1 MSSPRK
7 QGIKVQLWLAT
18 KTCDASWN
26 LRQIAFSMRM
36 YIQKQQSHIFI
47 RVPKEARKKASR
59 FGRDCHLH
67 RGAISWLVPSDDN
80 WNNST
85 VCRGFSKQLWGNSC
99 GDKEGAELKRWKA
112 KFVDITHPPPR
123 PLLFFFRRSDN
134 RPISILDWATK
145 KVERKEDP

>member
-47 RVPKEARKKASR
+47 RVPKKARKKP
-59 FGRDCHLH
+59 HVLVEI
-67 RGAISWLVPSDDN
+67 AIYIGGQFLGLCQAMTIET
-80 WNNST
+80 T
-85 VCRGFSKQLWGNSC
+85 VCREFSKQLWGNSC
-99 GDKEGAELKRWKA
+99 GDKEGSELKRWKA

-134 RPISILDWATK
+134 RPISILDWATTK